1 MTNAAVPGAGPVATG
16 PAGAG
21 VVGTGVTSAAV
32 GARAPEA
39 AEAPTITDFITDGS
53 LAGLCEKLTGLL
65 GVEVTL
71 RDTKGRRIVRSG
83 QPPFWAYAPGPE
95 VATPACGTGPAEVG
109 GMLVVPLCV
118 EGMGVG
124 SLVLGPGEPRL
135 ASRGARD
142 RAGEVLELLATT
154 AAEVCHQ
161 QLDLRS
167 RLREMQALFRL
178 SSMLAKA
185 TRMESVLDIALESAL
200 EVLDLDAGSIVL
212 FDSDEGML
220 TQTEVDLVLKGSR
233 NLSRE
238 WLESPLPL
246 SKDRVFDRLALGGEI
261 VVSTDLRTDDRVLIP
276 EHVEREGLR
285 AAINA
290 GLVFQGKPIGV
301 LRLYAR
307 SPRTFTEAEKRLLR
321 SIAHQAAVAVEQARL
336 LKMQERDARIQRQVE
351 LAADVQRR
359 MLPRW
364 TPQIPRLDVAA
375 RYVPSFELG
384 GDFYDFYELSGNFGL
399 AIGDVVGKGIAA
411 ALLMS
416 GVRSSLR
423 AHVQDLYDIDVVL
436 SRVNAALCRDT
447 RDNEFATLWYGV
459 IDPARLRMTYC
470 SGGHEPPL
478 VVRRPAHRA
487 PTLADIDELSIGG
500 MAVGI
505 DPSQRYQRGVYDLHP
520 GDVILAYTDGVT
532 DTLDFAGK
540 RFGKARLRQ
549 SVIDVLTQEPD
560 ASAARVAEHLFWE
573 LRQFAGILERPD
585 DQTVV
590 VVRVRA

>member
-1 MTNAAVPGAGPVATG
+1 MTQAPAAARPADAGE
-16 PAGAG
+16 PA
-21 VVGTGVTSAAV
+21 S
-32 GARAPEA
+32 
-39 AEAPTITDFITDGS
+39 ITDFITDGS
-53 LAGLCEKLTGLL
+53 LAGLCEKLAALL

-71 RDTKGRRIVRSG
+71 RDASGKRIVRSN
-83 QPPFWAYAPGPE
+83 QPPYWAFAPATDA
-95 VATPACGTGPAEVG
+95 ATPVCGAGPTEVG
-109 GMLVVPLCV
+109 GVLVVPLCV
-118 EGMGVG
+118 EGTSIG

-135 ASRGARD
+135 LAKGARE
-142 RAGEVLELLATT
+142 RAGEVLDLLATT

-200 EVLDLDAGSIVL
+200 EVLDLDAGSVVL
-212 FDSDEGML
+212 FENDEGPL

-246 SKDRVFDRLALGGEI
+246 SKDRLFDRLSLQGEI
-261 VVSTDLRTDDRVLIP
+261 VVSADLVGDERVLIP
-276 EHVEREGLR
+276 DHVAREGLR

-301 LRLYAR
+301 MRLYAR
-307 SPRTFTEAEKRLLR
+307 LPRTFTEAEKRLLR

-336 LKMQERDARIQRQVE
+336 LKTQERDARVQRQVE

-364 TPQIPRLDVAA
+364 NPKIPRLDVAA

-384 GDFYDFYELSGNFGL
+384 GDFYDFFELGGNFGL

-416 GVRSSLR
+416 SVRSSLR
-423 AHVQDLYDIDVVL
+423 AHVQDLYDIDMVL

-459 IDPARLRMTYC
+459 LDPVRLRITYC
-470 SGGHEPPL
+470 AGGHEPPL
-478 VVRRPAHRA
+478 VFRRPPSR
-487 PTLADIDELSIGG
+487 PPSLADIDELSIGG

-505 DPSQRYQRGVYDLHP
+505 DPSQRYQRGVYDLHA

-540 RFGKARLRQ
+540 RFGKQRLRQ
-549 SVIDVLTQEPD
+549 AVIDVLAQEAD
-560 ASAARVAEHLFWE
+560 ASAARIAEHLFWE